1 MPTGQSKAMQV
12 TQPGGQV
19 SLNSIIPKNINFT
32 SVEEMLKAAQF
43 KVKNAAQQSNAIISQ
58 KRRRNAIKFNCNNC
72 TKKKSETIQCD
83 TVEDMQLKAR
93 LPGPASCPVGP
104 VSLLP

>member
-1 MPTGQSKAMQV
+1 MQV

-19 SLNSIIPKNINFT
+19 SLNSIIPKNINLT

-43 KVKNAAQQSNAIISQ
+43 KVKNAAQQSNAIIFQ

-72 TKKKSETIQCD
+72 SKKKSETIQCD
-83 TVEDMQLKAR
+83 TSVEEMQLKAR